1 MHHGDAEMTHGQKS
15 KPKVCSRGVINQMSE
30 LGAMMLR
37 PTIAAVK
44 LQIFILSL
52 KAYAELT

>member
-15 KPKVCSRGVINQMSE
+15 KPEVCSRDVINRMSE
-30 LGAMMLR
+30 LGGMMLR